1 MFELDQALA
10 GAVNTFVQVND
21 LHNSPGPAKHELRQ
35 TTNQALQLLQDNYP
49 EFIAKQVGSVRAVF
63 EDYSQFADLTRL

>member
-1 MFELDQALA
+1 MTIKDQALA
-10 GAVNTFVQVND
+10 GVVNTSVQVND

-49 EFIAKQVGSVRAVF
+49 EFIAKQVHCVPSLK
-63 EDYSQFADLTRL
+63 DYSQFADLTRL